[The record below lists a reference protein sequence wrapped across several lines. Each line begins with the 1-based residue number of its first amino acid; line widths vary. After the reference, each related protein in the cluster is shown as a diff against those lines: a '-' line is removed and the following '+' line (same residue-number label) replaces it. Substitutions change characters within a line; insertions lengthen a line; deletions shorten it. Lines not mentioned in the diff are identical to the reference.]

1 MDRDKMVA
9 LRPKKKSPDEMT
21 KDEIIERIRELKNL
35 FVKGDAAY
43 DRQYRI
49 EHQEWQSN
57 PIHSKE
63 FKPNS
68 CFALVAIKERI
79 YRIIDEW
86 YYLDQRLEQLQDIPE
101 G

>member
-43 DRQYRI
+43 DRQYSI
-49 EHQEWQSN
+49 
-57 PIHSKE
+57 
-63 FKPNS
+63 
-68 CFALVAIKERI
+68 
-79 YRIIDEW
+79 
-86 YYLDQRLEQLQDIPE
+86 
-101 G
+101 